1 MKTSKEL
8 ADMSQDIV
16 EYAVSKYPMELYEL
30 GALFVSIGTFQIA
43 SAVPELWPQLK
54 SAAIT
59 AHQLLNQEVN
69 KQKAEEIKDASTT
82 TTG

>member
-1 MKTSKEL
+1 MKTSEEL
-8 ADMSQDIV
+8 ADISKDIV
-16 EYAVSKYPMELYEL
+16 EYVVSKHQMELYEL

-43 SAVPELWPQLK
+43 SSIPDLWPQLK

-69 KQKAEEIKDASTT
+69 KKKAEALNKTKDETL
-82 TTG
+82 

>member
-1 MKTSKEL
+1 MKTSEEL
-8 ADMSQDIV
+8 ADMSKDIT
-16 EYAVSKYPMELYEL
+16 EYAAGKYPMELYEL

-43 SAVPELWPQLK
+43 SAIPELWPQLK

-69 KQKAEEIKDASTT
+69 KQKAEALNKTT
-82 TTG
+82 HETL